1 MTPERRKAVWAIYGK
16 LWIYLSLSVLETN
29 LLNLVCEV
37 AVSHVLLSPLILQY
51 GAEEL
56 TN

>member
-51 GAEEL
+51 GAEEP

>member
-16 LWIYLSLSVLETN
+16 SWSYLFQSVLETN

-51 GAEEL
+51 GAEEP